1 MEIRPIRTRDDLN
14 AASARIEALWEA
26 PSGTP
31 EGDELEIL
39 MELAEA
45 YEKRAFPDLPPDP
58 IEAIKCMLEMK
69 GMTVA
74 DLTPVMPRN
83 RAYEVLNYKRP
94 LSINMMRGLHDLLGI
109 PLDCLAKPYELK
121 GVPKAG

>member
-1 MEIRPIRTRDDLN
+1 MDIHPIRTRDDLH
-14 AASARIEALWEA
+14 AASARIEQLWEA
-26 PSGTP
+26 LPGTP

-39 MELAEA
+39 MELVEA
-45 YEKRAFPDLPPDP
+45 YEKRSFPDVSPDP

-69 GMTVA
+69 GMTIA
-74 DLTPVMPRN
+74 DLASVMPRN

-109 PLDCLAKPYELK
+109 SLDCLAKPYDLK
-121 GVPKAG
+121 GVSKAG